1 MSDHPQRLFSSPLDG
16 GYEGKW
22 RRLSLP
28 AACQISFTVNKSASS
43 DSTQKAQI
51 QHIKKLK
58 WLHLKEHLA
67 SSTSR
72 LWWSAAEKTKELN
85 QPEAPPRD
93 RSLTILDVVEDDELL
108 PAQLLHQ
115 SQHDV
120 VEADGRPGGQR
131 VALPAGARVEL
142 AGGPRR
148 SLAVPLDV
156 QVRDVHGVRQGLQR
170 AGRRAARRRDQRQNA
185 LVHQLAG
192 CRRKKK
198 KRDFD

>member
-1 MSDHPQRLFSSPLDG
+1 M
-16 GYEGKW
+16 
-22 RRLSLP
+22 
-28 AACQISFTVNKSASS
+28 AAFKGTSGFLNIQTLMIRSWKNKRTKSARS
-43 DSTQKAQI
+43 
-51 QHIKKLK
+51 
-58 WLHLKEHLA
+58 
-67 SSTSR
+67 SST
-72 LWWSAAEKTKELN
+72 A
-85 QPEAPPRD
+85 PRD

-120 VEADGRPGGQR
+120 VEADGWPGGQR

-198 KRDFD
+198 QRDFD